1 MRALGL
7 CGVLL
12 AMLLVAAW
20 HMPNPAA
27 AVRYLAVM
35 FAVMLATV
43 HFVSKGVLRGLR
55 QAGVSEAQDAI
66 DSVSD
71 PRRIAAFDMAMVW
84 VLVALLA
91 RQFE

>member
-1 MRALGL
+1 MRALSL

-12 AMLLVAAW
+12 AMVLVAAW
-20 HMPNPAA
+20 QMPNPAA

-35 FAVMLATV
+35 LAVMLATV
-43 HFVSKGVLRGLR
+43 HFASKGLLRGLR
-55 QAGVSEAQDAI
+55 QAGISEAQDAI
-66 DSVSD
+66 DSVND
-71 PRRIAAFDMAMVW
+71 PRRIATFDMAMVW